1 MLFYLRRRRPSLRCV
16 CELCI
21 PVAKLT
27 AMLNA
32 GLVDYLLR
40 PSQRPLQHGAHEPR
54 SAAAIVILILYFLL
68 LIPVVVCYFRLLQT
82 IIVNPGYVPRGPRWH
97 EGLQERGL
105 QAGPRRT
112 AQSRRLSV
120 APQEKSSL
128 PTSNQA
134 IGSGELIGRDYTQTT
149 APFLGSDGN
158 ALQNGLEQFWMRDTF
173 VCDAEGRPKFCSTC
187 LNYKPDRAHH
197 CKEVGRCVRKMD
209 HYCPW

>member
-1 MLFYLRRRRPSLRCV
+1 
-16 CELCI
+16 
-21 PVAKLT
+21 
-27 AMLNA
+27 MLNA

-40 PSQRPLQHGAHEPR
+40 PSQRPSHHGAHEPR

-82 IIVNPGYVPRGPRWH
+82 IIVNPGYVARGPRWH
-97 EGLQERGL
+97 EGLQEEGL
-105 QAGPRRT
+105 QASPRRRPK
-112 AQSRRLSV
+112 SRRPSV
-120 APQEKSSL
+120 APQEKSGH

-134 IGSGELIGRDYTQTT
+134 IASGELIGRDYAQTT
-149 APFLGSDGN
+149 VAFQGSDGN

-197 CKEVGRCVRKMD
+197 CREVGRCVRKMD